1 MEYNVRKSADYRYL
15 KRYLR
20 TMRRIRFR
28 RERMG
33 LCLLLFCAALY
44 LSFAGAYRDL
54 LIQVEEDHRME
65 YVLPGHAPEKERL
78 QLEFNLIRG
87 EFSITREISGED
99 PARDNAEPLTGGR
112 HGEQ

>member
-28 RERMG
+28 R
-33 LCLLLFCAALY
+33 AALY

-54 LIQVEEDHRME
+54 LIQVEEDHRIE

-87 EFSITREISGED
+87 EFSITREISGAD